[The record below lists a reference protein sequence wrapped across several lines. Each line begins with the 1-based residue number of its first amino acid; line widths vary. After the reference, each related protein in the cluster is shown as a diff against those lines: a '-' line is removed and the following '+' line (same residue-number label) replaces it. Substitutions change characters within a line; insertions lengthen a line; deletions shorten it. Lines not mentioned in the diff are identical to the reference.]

1 MFDDDLEPNEA
12 AQYGQSIAAGHS
24 SSLMTGQNSPHRDY
38 LSFGGTVTESTLHAW
53 NVPAD
58 AEAMENSDM
67 PLALAIKCTILEIMC
82 AFSRLNLE
90 TEICEECSN
99 TRDFM
104 LLNESLEERDG
115 AEEDEEELTHPSTL
129 VVSEL
134 LAPSWQ
140 IFPGEQPSIRWA
152 PTERGMHLALA
163 VMHEFACH
171 PLNETALPSVV
182 GMNNV
187 RRFVPEHQN
196 TKSYL
201 ALLAGA
207 KDRMAM
213 IFDYQT
219 IDIRALEEMT
229 AVIHLLGEFVASS
242 PSFAQAQL
250 VAYTCLDAFLPME
263 SSVFGA
269 WETAV
274 WPPIVFRLFH
284 NLLRLFRSRPAQVYD
299 LFDNL
304 LRRYMLERAT
314 DIVLEE
320 FLVISLLKRE
330 SWVRLV
336 REYSR
341 VVLFSEKLEKRPVTS
356 SSCLPVS

>member
-12 AQYGQSIAAGHS
+12 AHYGRNIAAGHS
-24 SSLMTGQNSPHRDY
+24 RSLITGQNSPHRDY
-38 LSFGGTVTESTLHAW
+38 LSFGTVIESTLHAW

-58 AEAMENSDM
+58 AEAMEDSDM
-67 PLALAIKCTILEIMC
+67 PIALAIKCTILEIMC

-90 TEICEECSN
+90 TEICEECGN

-104 LLNESLEERDG
+104 LLNESCFQERDG
-115 AEEDEEELTHPSTL
+115 EEEEELQHPSTL

-134 LAPSWQ
+134 MAPSWQ
-140 IFPGEQPSIRWA
+140 IFPGEQPSIRWG
-152 PTERGMHLALA
+152 PTERGIHLAFA
-163 VMHEFACH
+163 VMHEFACR
-171 PLNETALPSVV
+171 PLNEAALSSDM

-187 RRFVPEHQN
+187 RHFVPEDQN

-207 KDRMAM
+207 KDKLTMP
-213 IFDYQT
+213 FDYQT

-242 PSFAQAQL
+242 PSSAQAPL
-250 VAYTCLDAFLPME
+250 VAYTCLESVPQME

-284 NLLRLFRSRPAQVYD
+284 NLLRLFRSRSAHLHDPVG
-299 LFDNL
+299 NL

-314 DIVLEE
+314 DIVLED
-320 FLVISLLKRE
+320 FLVDSLLKRE
-330 SWVRLV
+330 SWVKLV

-341 VVLFSEKLEKRPVTS
+341 VVLFSEKLEKRSIRHIIFV
-356 SSCLPVS
+356 